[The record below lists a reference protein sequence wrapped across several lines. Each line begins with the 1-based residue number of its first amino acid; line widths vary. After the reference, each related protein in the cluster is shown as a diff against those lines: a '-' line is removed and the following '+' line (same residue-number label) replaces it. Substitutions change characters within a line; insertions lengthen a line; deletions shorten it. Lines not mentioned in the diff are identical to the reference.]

1 MRIENH
7 WAMTTN
13 QNAEIFCPKC
23 GSEETLRVEL
33 TIGGA
38 PASFTT
44 CCVCEWRGWEREG
57 QVIRLDDVLE
67 IVSLQ

>member
-1 MRIENH
+1 
-7 WAMTTN
+7 MTTE
-13 QNAEIFCPKC
+13 NAHEIFCPKC

-38 PASFTT
+38 PTTFTT
-44 CCVCEWRGWEREG
+44 CCICEWRGWEREG

-67 IVSLQ
+67 IVSLH

>member
-1 MRIENH
+1 MRIKNQ
-7 WAMTTN
+7 WAMTRK
-13 QNAEIFCPKC
+13 EPDPIFCPKC

-67 IVSLQ
+67 IVSTE